1 MEIPED
7 QVQPAV
13 KLKKPRVRTEE
24 SWQAKRERDRV
35 LAKTRIN
42 IGSAFE
48 QWRELRELK
57 SFRSDTEL
65 AIFLLHSISKE
76 KPMAETY
83 YTTPRTDWTSSDES
97 TSSVSESRNNATG
110 IENNSQSSRNG
121 EGAHQQDRAA
131 SDVQRKP
138 SCRDEEE
145 CSDLSES
152 SYVILNKEV
161 LVTMMFCCLEC
172 SGECMVR
179 GKGKGGNLLLRQDC
193 LICRNYRVWTS
204 RPAQIIKEEVAD
216 LPVTRAD
223 SDAEEDLSTA
233 WRSHGDNSTLEQEDR
248 LDLNAVLE
256 EAHAVQENTQAVPE
270 ETQATGSNTGV
281 AVKKEKEDDGEREVE
296 SLLMETYEDQVSLSP
311 VQEKSNI
318 ESEDFN
324 VTSVTN
330 DSTEPAQ
337 TSVTAQKEDSKK
349 ILGKG
354 EQGQSEN
361 EPKTSDSSS
370 YESTDSSDEE
380 RCDKDFTR
388 KRQKIF
394 QNTVKPIYWC
404 VDCGAVAHM
413 QCTVRRHHK
422 IFGCPACGVE
432 DSAEGSK
439 FKGFSVHFSD
449 KESFHKHAMEVHN
462 AVEIPHERTA
472 CPDCNKTFR
481 VLQGHVCEYKIKP
494 FFCHLCH
501 KRFATEVG
509 QKVHYRR
516 LHKDYTHLCKF
527 CMAVFDSR
535 ASKLDHEQDHSEDEL
550 PFLCPDCPEQFK
562 DYITRNEHLKSHRGQ
577 KTYPCHK
584 CDRIL
589 TSLNGY
595 ERHVLTHS
603 GEKPYTCEVC
613 ERSFSQAGHLKS
625 HMRLHTGERPFMC
638 EQCGECFNHNVSL
651 KNHLMRRHCNDS
663 APVSGDESKAKGR
676 PTRKAGRKKRA
687 RKSFSSFAA
696 AGELDVELDEEMDY
710 WEESQ
715 ESDDD
720 GEEKKRRCQRKK
732 WKEETE

>member
-1 MEIPED
+1 Y
-7 QVQPAV
+7 
-13 KLKKPRVRTEE
+13 
-24 SWQAKRERDRV
+24 
-35 LAKTRIN
+35 
-42 IGSAFE
+42 
-48 QWRELRELK
+48 
-57 SFRSDTEL
+57 
-65 AIFLLHSISKE
+65 FLFLCFL
-76 KPMAETY
+76 
-83 YTTPRTDWTSSDES
+83 
-97 TSSVSESRNNATG
+97 
-110 IENNSQSSRNG
+110 Q
-121 EGAHQQDRAA
+121 
-131 SDVQRKP
+131 
-138 SCRDEEE
+138 
-145 CSDLSES
+145 
-152 SYVILNKEV
+152 
-161 LVTMMFCCLEC
+161 
-172 SGECMVR
+172 
-179 GKGKGGNLLLRQDC
+179 
-193 LICRNYRVWTS
+193 
-204 RPAQIIKEEVAD
+204 
-216 LPVTRAD
+216 
-223 SDAEEDLSTA
+223 
-233 WRSHGDNSTLEQEDR
+233 QEDR
-248 LDLNAVLE
+248 LDINAVLE

-324 VTSVTN
+324 VTSLTN

-349 ILGKG
+349 ILGK
-354 EQGQSEN
+354 
-361 EPKTSDSSS
+361 
-370 YESTDSSDEE
+370 
-380 RCDKDFTR
+380 
-388 KRQKIF
+388 
-394 QNTVKPIYWC
+394 
-404 VDCGAVAHM
+404 DCGAVAHM

-432 DSAEGSK
+432 DSAE
-439 FKGFSVHFSD
+439 
-449 KESFHKHAMEVHN
+449 HAMEVHN

-535 ASKLDHEQDHSEDEL
+535 ASKLDHEQEHSEDEL

-603 GEKPYTCEVC
+603 GVKPYTCEAC
-613 ERSFSQAGHLKS
+613 ERSFSQAGHLKSHMRTHTERRCLRITDCKKTFRVQSDPSKPGHVCKYKIKPFSCHLCPKRFATEVGQKVHYRRLHKDYTHLCKFCMAVFDSRASKLDHEQEHSEDELPFLCPDCPEQFKDYITRNEHLKSHRGQKTYPCRKCDRILTSLNHYERHMLTHSGEKPHRCEVCDRSFNQAGNLKS

-651 KNHLMRRHCNDS
+651 KNHLVR
-663 APVSGDESKAKGR
+663 
-676 PTRKAGRKKRA
+676 
-687 RKSFSSFAA
+687 
-696 AGELDVELDEEMDY
+696 
-710 WEESQ
+710 
-715 ESDDD
+715 
-720 GEEKKRRCQRKK
+720 
-732 WKEETE
+732 